1 MTFRN
6 AGGHCA
12 AACAVL
18 CVLGA
23 VGGRAASAVQMKIAT
38 VQRGDLSAIEERR
51 EVVVRTS
58 AEWAALWKQH
68 SPGQKPP
75 AFDPA
80 RSMVVGVFLGSRPSG
95 GFAVEITG
103 VRREG
108 PDLIVTYR
116 ESKPDPQMMVIQMLT
131 SPFHLVRIDRDDGT
145 VRFRPASN
153 GERGKQL

>member
-1 MTFRN
+1 MTFRR
-6 AGGHCA
+6 AGGRCA
-12 AACAVL
+12 AACAIL
-18 CVLGA
+18 CVLAA
-23 VGGRAASAVQMKIAT
+23 VGGHAARAAQMKIAT

-95 GFAVEITG
+95 GFGVEITG
-103 VRREG
+103 VQRDG
-108 PDLIVTYR
+108 ADLVVTYR
-116 ESKPDPQMMVIQMLT
+116 ESKPDPQMMVIQMVT
-131 SPFHLVRIDRDDGT
+131 APFHLVRIDRQDGT
-145 VRFRPASN
+145 VRFRAAAN
-153 GERGKQL
+153 AERKPL